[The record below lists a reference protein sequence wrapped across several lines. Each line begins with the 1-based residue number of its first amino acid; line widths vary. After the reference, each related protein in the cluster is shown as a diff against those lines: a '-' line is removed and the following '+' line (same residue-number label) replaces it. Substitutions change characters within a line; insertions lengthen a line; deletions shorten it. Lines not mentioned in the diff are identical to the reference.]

1 MSDFTLQTKD
11 GATVLNAILA
21 SRFDPATGQPS
32 GKAWRRFRG
41 KPFADAFR
49 TDQNGATDPTKEL
62 FFYQTD
68 WSEGAL
74 IGTYTPGSKGYRTGS
89 FMPAGGKL
97 VRGLGKNLGSDRGNN
112 RSVIGV
118 ALANP
123 GFEATGATDWV
134 DLTGGTL
141 TLAATANPRTTMA
154 GSQHMRIVAAGSG
167 QGAKVVVTDH
177 TDWRG
182 REIKFAAYLTRSTG
196 STNGIKL
203 TIDDGVGTSN
213 SSTITASSYTLATAT
228 HTVDGSS
235 TKLEFI
241 IQSTGSD
248 TFDAD
253 DATVYSGT
261 NLSPTK
267 IVHIADGIYCAFG
280 RMMCKLDVGTTN
292 KFKWEPVYIHAT
304 AEFTDIE
311 AYKNRIYGALGYSTN
326 YIYSDSGSGDATA
339 KWTSASGGGNK
350 AKHFVELR
358 HELWRSVDDGTI
370 DMSTTDPETGT
381 NWGSDFEVGN
391 HQEPI
396 TRLHSAFDTIWVG
409 KQAGYYSYRRFFND
423 GTAAND
429 FINQVPGS
437 GVVHDSDAFS
447 RGVADPAGRYFYV
460 KIGRSGLM
468 RHTDQAKERIGT
480 HFVLAED
487 ALGGRIGA
495 LARDTNNVYIFAD
508 DQLYMLPTDDVT
520 PMPMPAPTIGQTGNT
535 LIEPSQVNS
544 GALSPSTASGSGT
557 APNNVKTSDDNRD
570 ELTSSTSA
578 VDIYLHF
585 DGSQVGNTKST
596 TAPTITSDAT
606 FTLGSS
612 SDVWGTALTALNI
625 NDSTFGVIVNQ
636 PGSNGDNVFAHNFG
650 FSIPITDSI
659 NGIKVDIEWRAGIT
673 QNTIQIDHITITV
686 YHTPQP
692 TESAGI
698 YVKEA
703 ATQEWTVDSVSR
715 PHLLGIISGLD
726 STDSQPYAW
735 TDCWAL
741 SLNAAIPDLDDINI
755 GDPNPF
761 WRSSTW
767 DGGEEFADVVK
778 AIDSVTVRFKGMDGT
793 ETVNFTLGAD
803 GQDGGAVAVG
813 TFGNTD
819 NVQTLYTN
827 DMTSPETQA
836 IGKSFIFGLDASSA
850 PKGFAVESILV
861 RGHATQA
868 RETLWEFDI
877 LTGGGILETGLED
890 VQSVEETINLL
901 ETLEDSAYPIELVED
916 LRETGSKTTHTI
928 DIVPDSIEEIDSASD
943 VLGARAGTIRFQVR
957 KRKVS

>member
-1 MSDFTLQTKD
+1 MDITLQTKD

-32 GKAWRRFRG
+32 GKAWRRFRD
-41 KPFADAFR
+41 KPFVDAFR

-97 VRGLGKNLGSDRGNN
+97 VRGLGKNIGSDRGNK

-134 DLTGGTL
+134 DVGGTL
-141 TLAATANPRTTMA
+141 TLDATDNPRTTMA
-154 GSQHMRIVAAGSG
+154 GSQHMRIVADGAD
-167 QGAKVVVTDH
+167 QGARVNVADH
-177 TDWRG
+177 TDWRS
-182 REIKFAAYLTRSTG
+182 REIKFSVYLMRSAG
-196 STNGIKL
+196 NTNGVRLKIN
-203 TIDDGVGTSN
+203 DGRTVST
-213 SSTITASSYTLATAT
+213 SSTITASTYTLATVT
-228 HTVDGSS
+228 HTVAADS
-235 TKLEFI
+235 TILSFAI
-241 IQSTGSD
+241 VSTGSD

-253 DATVYSGT
+253 DATIYSGT
-261 NLSPTK
+261 SLSPTK

-280 RMMCKLDVGTTN
+280 RMMCKLDVSTTN
-292 KFKWEPVYIHAT
+292 KFKWEPVYIHAS

-311 AYKNRIYGALGYSTN
+311 AYKNRVYGALGYSTA

-339 KWTSASGGGNK
+339 KWSNASGGGNK

-409 KQAGYYSYRRFFND
+409 KEAGYYSYRRFFND
-423 GTAAND
+423 GSSADD

-437 GVVHDSDAFS
+437 GVVHDPDAFS
-447 RGVADPAGRYFYV
+447 QGVADPAGRYFYV

-480 HFVLAED
+480 RFVLAED
-487 ALGGRIGA
+487 AIGGRIGA

-520 PMPMPAPTIGQTGNT
+520 PMSMTAPTVGRTGNIT
-535 LIEPSQVNS
+535 IQQSQQNTGANS
-544 GALSPSTASGSGT
+544 PGIATGGT
-557 APNNVKTSDDNRD
+557 TPNNAKTSDNSYASGIGLNDVIDVQLYANAANIGNVKQINKAAW
-570 ELTSSTSA
+570 TP
-578 VDIYLHF
+578 
-585 DGSQVGNTKST
+585 GSDRT
-596 TAPTITSDAT
+596 DT
-606 FTLGSS
+606 FGSS
-612 SDVWGTALTALNI
+612 SDVWGTNLLSGGI
-625 NDSTFGVIVNQ
+625 NNSGFGVTIEMEVGQLILTNFSFSL
-636 PGSNGDNVFAHNFG
+636 PGDATV
-650 FSIPITDSI
+650 D
-659 NGIKVDIEWRAGIT
+659 GISVACEWQRATANNALQVD
-673 QNTIQIDHITITV
+673 HVTITV
-686 YHTPQP
+686 YYTR
-692 TESAGI
+692 TTAEGAGI
-698 YVKEA
+698 YVREA
-703 ATQEWTVDSVSR
+703 ATQEWTAASVSR
-715 PHLLGIISGLD
+715 PHLLGIIYGLD
-726 STDSQPYAW
+726 STDAQPYAW

-741 SLNAAIPDLDDINI
+741 SLNAAIPDLDDVDI

-778 AIDSVTVRFKGMDGT
+778 AIDSVTVRFKGMDGN

-803 GQDGGAVAVG
+803 GQAGDAVAVG
-813 TFGNTD
+813 TFVSGGD

-850 PKGFAVESILV
+850 PKGFAVESITV
-861 RGHATQA
+861 RAHATQA

-877 LTGGGILETGLED
+877 LTGGGILDTGLED

-957 KRKVS
+957 KRKVG